1 MKRKL
6 RKAPELKSEDK
17 VASFWAK
24 HDSTDFVNWSDAKR
38 GIFPDLRPL
47 TRPIPLRLPVSMIDR
62 VKVIAHKKDVPYQ
75 SLVKLYIE
83 EGIKREIIS
92 HSGRR

>member
-17 VASFWAK
+17 VALFWAK
-24 HDSTDFVNWSDAKR
+24 HNSTDFVNWSDAKK
-38 GIFPDLRPL
+38 GLFPNLRPS
-47 TRPIPLRLPVSMIDR
+47 TRPIPLRLPVSTIDR

-75 SLVKLYIE
+75 SLVKLYIA
-83 EGIKREIIS
+83 EGIEREITS